1 MDRLAQAT
9 RMKRAARR
17 QLWLLIGVIALLA
30 FAWWQVRSDQAAAPG
45 LLLPLEP
52 EMITRVTLQMG
63 STPSQHYV
71 KRGEHWWRI
80 DQATSTRAD
89 DRRLEDLVRI
99 ANAPVHSWQPSSS
112 YDLAKIG
119 LAPAQAKLELDGEVL
134 NFGTTTAIAHD
145 VYVQVGD
152 RVGIVS
158 LRYMPRSAQSQS
170 IQAQ

>member
-1 MDRLAQAT
+1 
-9 RMKRAARR
+9 MKRAARR
-17 QLWLLIGVIALLA
+17 QLWLLIGVITLLA
-30 FAWWQVRSDQAAAPG
+30 AAWWQVRSDQAAAPG
-45 LLLPLEP
+45 LLLPLKP
-52 EMITRVTLQMG
+52 EAITRVTLQTG
-63 STPSQHYV
+63 SAPSEHYA
-71 KRGEHWWRI
+71 KRGEHWWHV

-99 ANAPVHSWQPSSS
+99 ANAPVHSWQPSRN

-119 LAPAQAKLELDGEVL
+119 LAPARAKLELDGETL
-134 NFGTTTAIAHD
+134 RFGTTTAIGHD
-145 VYVQVGD
+145 VYVQTGD